1 MRIVGRQ
8 HQLVRSEI
16 FGEDGD
22 RLLDRFERDE
32 ALALEY
38 LAGPGYQAGVVHP
51 DVIEMPIHAIDIAR
65 HPAGAAF
72 DKGNAQAR
80 ELRSEA
86 HTSELQ
92 SLMRTSYAV
101 FRLKT

>member
-51 DVIEMPIHAIDIAR
+51 EVIEMPIHAIDIAR

-72 DKGNAQAR
+72 DKGNAPAR
-80 ELRSEA
+80 ELVADPRNPDESGRASSRERE
-86 HTSELQ
+86 SQ
-92 SLMRTSYAV
+92 
-101 FRLKT
+101 